1 MLNKIKTI
9 LKRLVFTR
17 LNRKSTDYFHRIP
30 NNMKNLKRYIR
41 KGDVVLVEG
50 NQRLS
55 ELIKLFTQSHWSHSA
70 FYVGNELIKEGSIH
84 RDKILS
90 EFGDQAKHMVVEAI
104 TGQGVIV
111 SPLDKYEFYNLRVSR
126 PYGITKS
133 DIKEVVKYVV
143 GNIGREYDNRNI
155 YDIAFSL
162 LPLGLNPWKKKS
174 LEICIG
180 NCDEFTVT
188 CSGLIAKAFHFVG
201 YPISPAIDI
210 ADDEKVSIESGS
222 PYGQNFTKRH
232 FSHIT
237 PADFDLSPNFSIIK
251 FNIIEDGDFDY
262 KSLELDEE
270 KKLNRPV
277 DATLNSL

>member
-1 MLNKIKTI
+1 MFNKIKLI
-9 LKRLVFTR
+9 LKRLIATR
-17 LNRKSTDYFHRIP
+17 LSRKSTDYFCRIP

-50 NQRLS
+50 DQRLS

-104 TGQGVIV
+104 TGKGVIA
-111 SPLDKYEFYNLRVSR
+111 SPLDKYEFYNLRVCR
-126 PYGITKS
+126 PYGINKS
-133 DIKEVVKYVV
+133 DAKEAIKYVV

-155 YDIAFSL
+155 YDIAFTL
-162 LPLGLNPWKKKS
+162 LPFGLNPWKKKS

-188 CSGLIAKAFHFVG
+188 CSGLIAQSFHLVG
-201 YPISPAIDI
+201 YPISPAINV
-210 ADDEKVSIESGS
+210 ADDEKISIEDES
-222 PYGQNFTKRH
+222 PYGNNYTKRH
-232 FSHIT
+232 FSQIT

-262 KSLELDEE
+262 RSLDLDEDE
-270 KKLNRPV
+270 NLNTPLYSTV
-277 DATLNSL
+277 HNI

>member
-1 MLNKIKTI
+1 MFNKIKLI
-9 LKRLVFTR
+9 LKRLIATR
-17 LNRKSTDYFHRIP
+17 LSRKSTDYFYRIP

-50 NQRLS
+50 DQRLS